1 MSDHY
6 HAVVWIDH
14 QQARI
19 FRFNADDTKKIVV
32 HPHNREQRRHKAN
45 SVGGGHASEDQTFLE
60 DVVNEILSAGAILI
74 VGPSSEKNELVKHIK
89 QAHPKLMSKVE
100 GVEPL
105 DHPTDGELL
114 DYARHYLKSA
124 DLMRSQIEQ

>member
-19 FRFNADDTKKIVV
+19 LRFNADDTKKIVV

-45 SVGGGHASEDQTFLE
+45 SIGGGHVSEDQTFLE
-60 DVVNEILSAGAILI
+60 DVADAISSAGAILI
-74 VGPSSEKNELVKHIK
+74 VGPSSEKHELVKHIEH
-89 QAHPKLMSKVE
+89 AHPQLMSKVE
-100 GVEPL
+100 GIEPL

-114 DYARHYLKSA
+114 AYARNYLKSA
-124 DLMRSQIEQ
+124 DRMRPQTG

>member
-1 MSDHY
+1 LSDHY

-19 FRFNADDTKKIVV
+19 FHFNADDAKKIVV
-32 HPHNREQRRHKAN
+32 HSHSPAQRRHKAN
-45 SVGGGHASEDQTFLE
+45 IIGGGHVCEDQTFLK
-60 DVVNEILSAGAILI
+60 DVADAISSAGAILI

-89 QAHPKLMSKVE
+89 QAHPRLINKVE

-114 DYARHYLKSA
+114 AYARRYLRSA